1 MRKKAKVSVKFCVKP
16 VKEIKMNCKSV
27 NKKLIFYIDNETS
40 KSEHEEIQAH
50 LKSCKKCSALYYE
63 LKTTLKLI
71 GERKTPEPNPFLY
84 TRIKQE
90 LERRK
95 SREKFYN
102 FSLNRVLQ
110 PVFLSFLLI
119 LGVAGGIKLG
129 SMYETKQNNQNV
141 ISQTTEFYL
150 NDFEQEKIEAF
161 LLNN

>member
-1 MRKKAKVSVKFCVKP
+1 
-16 VKEIKMNCKSV
+16 MNCKSV
-27 NKKLIFYIDNETS
+27 NKKLIFYINNETS
-40 KSEHEEIQAH
+40 KSDYEKIQTH
-50 LKSCKKCSALYYE
+50 LKSCKKCSALHYE

-71 GERKTPEPNPFLY
+71 EERKAPEPNPFLY

-95 SREKFYN
+95 NEKKTYE
-102 FSLNRVLQ
+102 FSLGRILQ

-119 LGVAGGIKLG
+119 LGIAGGIKLG
-129 SMYETKQNNQNV
+129 NMYDIKQNNQSV

-150 NDFEQEKIEAF
+150 NDFKQEKIEAF